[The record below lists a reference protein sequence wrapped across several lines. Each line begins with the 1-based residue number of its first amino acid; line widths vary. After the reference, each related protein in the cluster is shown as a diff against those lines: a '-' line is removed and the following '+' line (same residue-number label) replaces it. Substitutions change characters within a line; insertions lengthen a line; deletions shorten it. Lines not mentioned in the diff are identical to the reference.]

1 MGRILLAEDD
11 DNVRAEVFV
20 ESTAPGDGLFD
31 ASYTVSGGAGGG
43 TLPPLTR
50 TAELPV
56 RVAEVQAI
64 NDHVGGSR

>member
-1 MGRILLAEDD
+1 MPHYDYDLITIGAGR
-11 DNVRAEVFV
+11 R
-20 ESTAPGDGLFD
+20 
-31 ASYTVSGGAGGG
+31 TVSGGAGGG